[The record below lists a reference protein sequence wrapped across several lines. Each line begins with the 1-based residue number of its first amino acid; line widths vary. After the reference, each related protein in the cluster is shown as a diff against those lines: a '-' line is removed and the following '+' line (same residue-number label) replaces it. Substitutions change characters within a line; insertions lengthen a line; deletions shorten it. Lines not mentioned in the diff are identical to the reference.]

1 MGMGAISE
9 TDHGSQE
16 NPPSRGGGRVVRK
29 GLQSL
34 TSTDRVFPKSWESGN
49 VASGT
54 GCKAEGLVV
63 QHPLTS
69 CFESTMILALP
80 LSRLFYRTGH

>member
-1 MGMGAISE
+1 MGMGATSE

-80 LSRLFYRTGH
+80 LSKLFYRTGH

>member
-1 MGMGAISE
+1 MGAISE
-9 TDHGSQE
+9 GDRGSQE
-16 NPPSRGGGRVVRK
+16 SPPSRGGGCAVRK

-69 CFESTMILALP
+69 CFELTMILALS
-80 LSRLFYRTGH
+80 LSRIFYRTGH